1 MTLKEKIKQSLGY
14 IQERTTIRPAAG
26 IILGTGLGRL
36 IDSIDIE
43 AELPYRDIPHFSP
56 ATVEHH
62 AGKLILGTLEGAP
75 VVCMAGRLHL
85 YEGHSLAA
93 ITFPVRVMKA
103 LGATDLLISN
113 VAGGLNESYRRGD
126 IMILDDHLNL
136 LGTNPLIGENDPEL
150 GPRWPDMFEPY
161 DRQLQEKAAA
171 VAQKLEIRIQPG
183 GVYACLSGPS
193 LETRAEYRMLRTLG
207 ADAVGMSTVPEV
219 IVAVHAGLKV
229 FACSIITD
237 LCYPGALGPVDIAE
251 IIATAGQ
258 TEPKLVQL
266 FAQLLRAR

>member
-1 MTLKEKIKQSLGY
+1 MILQDRISDSVQY
-14 IQERTTIRPAAG
+14 IAKKTAIRPTAG

-36 IDSIDIE
+36 IDSIAID
-43 AELPYRDIPHFSP
+43 AEIPYRDIPHFAA

-62 AGKLILGTLEGAP
+62 AGKLILGTLGGTP

-85 YEGHSLAA
+85 YEGHSLAQ
-93 ITFPVRVMKA
+93 ITFPVRVIKA
-103 LGATDLLISN
+103 LGAAELLISN
-113 VAGGLNESYRRGD
+113 VAGALNENYRRGD

-136 LGTNPLIGENDPEL
+136 LGTNPLIGPNDPQL
-150 GPRWPDMFEPY
+150 GERWPDMFEPY
-161 DRQLQEKAAA
+161 CRDLQEKAIAIAA
-171 VAQKLEIRIQPG
+171 RHGFRIQPK

-193 LETRAEYRMLRTLG
+193 LETRAEYRMLRTIG

-219 IVAVHAGLKV
+219 IVAVHAGLRV

-251 IIATAGQ
+251 IIATAGEA
-258 TEPKLVQL
+258 EPKLVRL
-266 FAQLLRAR
+266 FEELVRR

>member
-1 MTLKEKIKQSLGY
+1 MTLQDKIREVADFIKKNTD
-14 IQERTTIRPAAG
+14 IQPTAG

-36 IDSIDIE
+36 IDSIEIE
-43 AELPYRDIPHFSP
+43 AELPYRDIPHFAA

-62 AGKLILGTLEGAP
+62 AGKLILGTLGGTP

-85 YEGHSLAA
+85 YEGHSLAE

-113 VAGGLNESYRRGD
+113 VAGGLNENYRRGD

-136 LGTNPLIGENDPEL
+136 LGTNPLIGPNDPKL
-150 GPRWPDMFEPY
+150 GERWPDMFEPY
-161 DRQLQEKAAA
+161 SRELQEKALAIAA
-171 VAQKLEIRIQPG
+171 RHGIGIQPK
-183 GVYACLSGPS
+183 GVYACLCGPS
-193 LETRAEYRMLRTLG
+193 LETRAEYRMLRALG

-219 IVAVHAGLKV
+219 IVAVHAGLRV

-237 LCYPGALGPVDIAE
+237 LCYPGALGPVNIAE
-251 IIATAGQ
+251 IIATAGEA
-258 TEPKLVQL
+258 EPKLVRL
-266 FAQLLRAR
+266 FEELVRR

>member
-1 MTLKEKIKQSLGY
+1 MNLKEKIHESAAFISRL
-14 IQERTTIRPAAG
+14 TAIRPAAG

-36 IDSIDIE
+36 VESIAID
-43 AELPYRDIPHFSP
+43 AEIPYRDIPYFAA

-62 AGKLILGTLEGAP
+62 AGKLILGTLGGTP

-103 LGATDLLISN
+103 LGVTDLLISN
-113 VAGGLNESYRRGD
+113 VAGGLNADYRLGD

-136 LGTNPLIGENDPEL
+136 LGANPLIGPNDPEL
-150 GPRWPDMFEPY
+150 GERWPDMFEPY
-161 DRQLQEKAAA
+161 SRALQEKALAIA
-171 VAQKLEIRIQPG
+171 EKHGIRVQPR

-219 IVAVHAGLKV
+219 IVAVHSALRV

-237 LCYPGALGPVDIAE
+237 LCTPEALSPVDIAQ
-251 IIATAGQ
+251 IIATAGEA
-258 TEPKLVQL
+258 EPKLVQL
-266 FAQLLRAR
+266 FRELVRP